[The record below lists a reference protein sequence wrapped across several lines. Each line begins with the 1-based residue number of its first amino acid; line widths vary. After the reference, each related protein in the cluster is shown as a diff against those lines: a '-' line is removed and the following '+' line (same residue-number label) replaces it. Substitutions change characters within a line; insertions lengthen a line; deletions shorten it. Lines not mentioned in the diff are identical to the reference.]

1 MNRMT
6 ELYVTK
12 LSGER
17 ELFSEVKL
25 RDALARAAVVP
36 HLIDEVVKQVR
47 AHIKDGIPTE
57 EIYRIAFSYLQ
68 EREQGSAGRYGLRK
82 AIMEMG
88 PDGHPFEDLVG
99 EILKVQGFEVE
110 TSVLLQ
116 GKCAQH
122 EVDVVAVK
130 GDRKIMIE
138 CKFHNV
144 QEIKSDI
151 KVALYVQARFQD
163 LKEKDNL
170 TEVWLVTN
178 TKFSHDAIQYAKCA
192 GMRAIGWSYPREG
205 GLQDLIE
212 QSELHPITCL
222 ESVTKEEKRLW
233 LDGGIITCKD
243 IREKPNA
250 FSIANINVKKHEIIM
265 KEIDE
270 LCGTKK

>member
-1 MNRMT
+1 MAEM
-6 ELYVTK
+6 YVTK

-17 ELFSEVKL
+17 ELFSEGKL
-25 RDALARAAVVP
+25 RNALERAAVVP
-36 HLIDEVVKQVR
+36 HLIDETVKEVKSQM
-47 AHIKDGIPTE
+47 KDGIPTT
-57 EIYRIAFSYLQ
+57 EIYRLAFSYLR

-116 GKCAQH
+116 GKCVQH
-122 EVDVVAVK
+122 EVDVVATK
-130 GDRKIMIE
+130 GDRKIMVE

-144 QEIKSDI
+144 QEVKSDI
-151 KVALYVQARFQD
+151 KVALYVQARFED
-163 LKEKDNL
+163 LKETHHF

-178 TKFSHDAIQYAKCA
+178 TKLSYDAIQYAKCA
-192 GMRAIGWSYPREG
+192 GMHAVGWSYPREG
-205 GLQDLIE
+205 SLQHLIE
-212 QSELHPITCL
+212 RAELHPITSL

-250 FSIANINVKKHEIIM
+250 FMIANIHERQHAIVM
-265 KEIDE
+265 KEIGE
-270 LCGTKK
+270 LCGTK